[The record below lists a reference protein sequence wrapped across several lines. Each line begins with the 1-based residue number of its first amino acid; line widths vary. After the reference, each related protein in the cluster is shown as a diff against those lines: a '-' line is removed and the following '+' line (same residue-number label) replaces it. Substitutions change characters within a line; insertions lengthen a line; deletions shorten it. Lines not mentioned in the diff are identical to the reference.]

1 MPDWATRTSQVLCC
15 QVECFKLL
23 AVVLLHLSIL
33 LHEFLQVLSSLKV
46 LSAAVNMHKL
56 VHSKITPAHSNHNVL
71 PLNLHKHSSSVVPIN
86 ALRFPLEGHSAPDRE
101 GLFVDNV
108 FQFLVDRV
116 FFHRLVGAHL
126 LLDLL
131 ARDFEV

>member
-1 MPDWATRTSQVLCC
+1 
-15 QVECFKLL
+15 
-23 AVVLLHLSIL
+23 
-33 LHEFLQVLSSLKV
+33 
-46 LSAAVNMHKL
+46 
-56 VHSKITPAHSNHNVL
+56 
-71 PLNLHKHSSSVVPIN
+71 VVPIN